1 MFLSVLSKVRPCDCK
16 NILIWTE
23 CFETVGRGRTTSR
36 RAAARPRIDNIV
48 SYPTES
54 TRPRF
59 VSPDNRGVSH
69 SQASHR
75 DRPGFLPGCLRPTQ
89 RLSSALW
96 EPVICHA
103 ITVVILSDTG
113 EEGAGG
119 RVVPVGV
126 LAAAS
131 VERARRSEE
140 CWHFSRFILLKA
152 FNLSS
157 RHAAL
162 RPNRTQAGRKTRSK
176 MPNEVVGANPRRL
189 QGFRVWLLSLESNNA
204 ELWCYTVDMTLHR
217 EM

>member
-1 MFLSVLSKVRPCDCK
+1 MFLLSKVRPCDCK
-16 NILIWTE
+16 NILIWIE
-23 CFETVGRGRTTSR
+23 CFQTVGRGCTTSR
-36 RAAARPRIDNIV
+36 GAAATPRIDNIV

-69 SQASHR
+69 SQTSHR
-75 DRPGFLPGCLRPTQ
+75 ERPGFLPGCLRPTQ
-89 RLSSALW
+89 RLPSALW

-113 EEGAGG
+113 GG
-119 RVVPVGV
+119 GGQGVPVGV

-131 VERARRSEE
+131 VERARCSEE

-152 FNLSS
+152 FNLSN

-162 RPNRTQAGRKTRSK
+162 RPNRTQAGRKTRWK
-176 MPNEVVGANPRRL
+176 MLRRLLELTCGDELRRL
-189 QGFRVWLLSLESNNA
+189 QGFWV
-204 ELWCYTVDMTLHR
+204 
-217 EM
+217 